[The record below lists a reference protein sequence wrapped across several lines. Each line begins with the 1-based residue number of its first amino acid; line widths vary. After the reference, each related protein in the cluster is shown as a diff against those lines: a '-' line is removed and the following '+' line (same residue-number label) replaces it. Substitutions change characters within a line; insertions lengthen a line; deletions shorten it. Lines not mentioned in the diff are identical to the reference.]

1 MIKLDDYVNP
11 EILKRTE
18 KNIDYS
24 QKELLAEI
32 YELASEVRELRTAL
46 SELYQVVLNRVIDEL
61 EELEPEDE
69 EIVFPEIPNR
79 NIYKL

>member
-1 MIKLDDYVNP
+1 VIKLDDYVNP

>member
-1 MIKLDDYVNP
+1 MDDYVNP